1 MTKRTCSVTNLRKVM
16 PTVNRYILV
25 YANLCFRTSDI
36 YLIPLVALIGSI
48 RLSFANEI
56 DGIH

>member
-1 MTKRTCSVTNLRKVM
+1 MTKRTCSVTNLRKAM
-16 PTVNRYILV
+16 PTVNRYI
-25 YANLCFRTSDI
+25 YANLYFRTSDI
-36 YLIPLVALIGSI
+36 YLLPLVSLMGSI